1 MLSRPGIVT
10 VSVVLWCAAVNATPK
25 PTVPSLVG
33 ATEVQKLTA
42 PTGFIDDAI
51 AFDDTRFAY
60 VVADG
65 SEKTEL
71 HVLGPAPA
79 AKPAPATPGTGSNMP
94 VGPSAAPTTN
104 D

>member
-10 VSVVLWCAAVNATPK
+10 VSVVLWCAAVVHVAAATPK

-71 HVLGPAPA
+71 HVIGPPTATTA
-79 AKPAPATPGTGSNMP
+79 AKAGWGS
-94 VGPSAAPTTN
+94 GSGAGKGGA
-104 D
+104 